1 MNNADIYRVIIAGS
15 QSFADYKRLS
25 KKMDFLLSNIDED
38 ICIIGGEARGAS
50 ALGKQYAT
58 DRKYQYRGFPAKWD
72 AYEKRAGYLRNA
84 EMADNADAL
93 VAFWDGISK
102 GTKHMIEIAT
112 AKGLAVRVIRF
123 KPAP

>member
-1 MNNADIYRVIIAGS
+1 VSTADIYRVIIAGS
-15 QSFADYKRLS
+15 RSFSDYKQLS
-25 KKMDFLLSNIDED
+25 KKMDFLLSNIDEH
-38 ICIIGGEARGAS
+38 ICIIGGEARGAD

-58 DRKYQYRGFPAKWD
+58 ERKYQYRSFPAKWD
-72 AYEKRAGYLRNA
+72 AYGKRAGYLRNE

-102 GTKHMIEIAT
+102 GTKHMIEFAT
-112 AKGLAVRVIRF
+112 AKGLAVRIIRF